1 MGPNMSAF
9 SSKQQASAKRRAYV
23 TFLAGDG
30 DYWKGVVGLAKGL
43 RKARSAYPL
52 VVAVL
57 PDVPEEHRRKLREQ
71 GCVVREIQPVYPPE
85 SQTQFAMAYYV
96 INYSKLRIWEFVEY
110 ERMVYLDAD
119 IQVYENIDHLFDLE
133 KGRFY
138 AVMDCFCEKTWSHT
152 PQYKIGY
159 CQQCPDKVT
168 WPEHELGPPPPR
180 YFNAGMF
187 VHEPSLGTAKDLL
200 DALVV
205 TPPTPFA
212 EQDFLNMF
220 FRDVYE
226 PIPPVYNLV
235 LAMLWRHPE
244 NVKPLDK
251 VKVVHYCAAGSKPW
265 RYTGE
270 EANMDREDIKML
282 VSKWWDIFNDESL
295 DYKGPAVDDDGAEVV
310 DQAREPLRQALAEAG
325 AAKFFPAPS
334 AA

>member
-1 MGPNMSAF
+1 MM
-9 SSKQQASAKRRAYV
+9 SSKQQQQQQQQAAPNNKRRAYV

-43 RKARSAYPL
+43 RRVRSAYPL

-57 PDVPEEHRRKLREQ
+57 PDVPEEHRRKLRGQ

-96 INYSKLRIWEFVEY
+96 INYSKLRIWELVEY

-119 IQVYENIDHLFDLE
+119 IQVLDNIDHLLDLD

-159 CQQCPDKVT
+159 CQQCPERVP
-168 WPEHELGPPPPR
+168 WPEQQLGPPPPP

-187 VHEPSLGTAKDLL
+187 VHEPSLGTAKELL
-200 DALVV
+200 DALVA

-220 FRDVYE
+220 FRDVYT

-235 LAMLWRHPE
+235 LAMLWRHP
-244 NVKPLDK
+244 DK
-251 VKVVHYCAAGSKPW
+251 VEPLAEV
-265 RYTGE
+265 
-270 EANMDREDIKML
+270 NIKM
-282 VSKWWDIFNDESL
+282 
-295 DYKGPAVDDDGAEVV
+295 EVHG
-310 DQAREPLRQALAEAG
+310 AG
-325 AAKFFPAPS
+325 AQHGAPGHQDARRQVVGRLQRRQPRLQGRRRRPA
-334 AA
+334 AAAPGSGGGRRRQLLPGALGGLIST

>member
-1 MGPNMSAF
+1 MSSAY
-9 SSKQQASAKRRAYV
+9 SSKQQAAAKRAYV

-43 RKARSAYPL
+43 RRVRSAYPL

-57 PDVPEEHRRKLREQ
+57 PDVPEEHRRKLRDQ
-71 GCVVREIQPVYPPE
+71 GCVVREIQPVYPPD

-119 IQVYENIDHLFDLE
+119 IQVFDNIDELFELD

-159 CQQCPDKVT
+159 CQQCPERVP
-168 WPEHELGPPPPR
+168 WPEQQLGPPPPP

-187 VHEPSLGTAKDLL
+187 VHEPSLGTAKELL
-200 DALVV
+200 DALVA

-212 EQDFLNMF
+212 EQDLLNMF
-220 FRDVYE
+220 FRDVYT

-235 LAMLWRHPE
+235 LAMLWRHPDKVE
-244 NVKPLDK
+244 PLAE

-265 RYTGE
+265 RFTGQE
-270 EANMDREDIKML
+270 PNMERQDIKML
-282 VSKWWDIFNDESL
+282 VARWWDVFNDDSL
-295 DYKGPAVDDDGAEVV
+295 DYKGDDA
-310 DQAREPLRQALAEAG
+310 DQPLLRQALAEAG
-325 AAKFFPAPS
+325 AANYFPAPS